1 MASVTDESIPSD
13 EPTILGHPRGLFVLF
28 FAELWE
34 RFCYYGMR
42 ALLVFHLIA
51 MFSKSSADAA
61 VIYGAYT
68 ALVYALGVFG
78 GYVADRVLGYRR
90 SIMLGGVI
98 MAIGCFTLISRDE
111 TVFLIGL
118 ATIIVGNGLF
128 KPNIST
134 LVGKLYKQ
142 GDPRRDSGFTIFYM
156 GINLGAFLA
165 PIFCARI
172 SRWMSDVIDPVT
184 SLAVPDYRYGFMLAG
199 IGMLLGLIVFG
210 AGHKALLGKGEAPPE
225 RKGPMPLLMVTLGCI
240 VCVPIMYSLL
250 LKKEE
255 VGLALGILGGAI
267 GLYLLVFGLKSERV
281 TRDRILALLLLLL
294 CNIAFWASFEQAG
307 NSLNV
312 FAANHIHHLT
322 ISSWDWTMLPEDF
335 QSVNAIL
342 IVVLGPVFAALW
354 VKLARSG
361 ANPSIP
367 AKFGLALIQV
377 GLGFGLLLLGMQSA
391 DDAGKIPWTW
401 LAGLYVIHTS
411 GELCLSPVGLSMV
424 TKLAPER
431 MTGMVM
437 GAWFVSIACA
447 NYGAGLFSKFA
458 GSVEIAEDATG
469 PAALEGYTQ
478 AFTPILWMAVSLG
491 VMLFIASRLV
501 NKLMH
506 GVK

>member
-1 MASVTDESIPSD
+1 MASATPPVLPADER
-13 EPTILGHPRGLFVLF
+13 TILGHPRGLFVLF

-51 MFSKSSADAA
+51 VFSKTKADAA
-61 VIYGAYT
+61 VVYGAYT

-78 GYVADRVLGYRR
+78 GYIADRLLGYKRA
-90 SIMLGGVI
+90 IMTGGVI
-98 MAIGCFTLISRDE
+98 MAIGCFMLLSHDE
-111 TVFLIGL
+111 TWFLAGL

-134 LVGKLYKQ
+134 LVGSLYKQ

-172 SRWMSDVIDPVT
+172 SRWMSDTIDPAT
-184 SLAVPDYRYGFMLAG
+184 GLTVPDYRYGFMLAG
-199 IGMLLGLIVFG
+199 IGMLLGLLVFG
-210 AGHKALLGKGEAPPE
+210 FGRGPLRGKGDVPAN
-225 RKGPMPLLMVTLGCI
+225 RGVGTWLGVVLGCA
-240 VCVPIMYSLL
+240 VCVPLMYSLL
-250 LKKEE
+250 RKKEE
-255 VGLALGILGGAI
+255 VGTALGILGAAI
-267 GLYLLVFGLKSERV
+267 TLYLLFFALKSEKV
-281 TRDRILALLLLLL
+281 VRDRILALLILLV
-294 CNIAFWASFEQAG
+294 CNVAFWASFEQAG

-312 FAANHIHHLT
+312 FADHHIRHLH
-322 ISSWDWTMLPEDF
+322 IDFVDWTMLAEDF
-335 QSVNAIL
+335 QSVNAIA
-342 IVVLGPVFAALW
+342 IVLLGPVFAAMW
-354 VKLARSG
+354 IKLDRLG

-391 DDAGKIPWTW
+391 DDAGTIPWTW
-401 LAGLYVIHTS
+401 LVGLYLIHTS

-431 MTGMVM
+431 MVGMVM

-447 NYGAGLFSKFA
+447 NYGAGLFSKIA
-458 GSVEIAEDATG
+458 GSVEIPDDAKG
-469 PAALEGYTQ
+469 ASALAGYVE
-478 AFTPILWMAVSLG
+478 AFTPILWMSVSLG
-491 VMLFIASRLV
+491 VMLFVCSRLV
-501 NKLMH
+501 NRLMH

>member
-1 MASVTDESIPSD
+1 MASSFEAESPN
-13 EPTILGHPRGLFVLF
+13 EPTLLGHPRGLFVLF

-51 MFSKSSADAA
+51 VFSKTKADAA

-78 GYVADRVLGYRR
+78 GYVADRVLGYKR
-90 SIMLGGVI
+90 SIMLGGAI
-98 MAIGCFTLISRDE
+98 MAVGCFTLLSRDE
-111 TVFLIGL
+111 TWFLVGL

-134 LVGKLYKQ
+134 MVGKLYKQ
-142 GDPRRDSGFTIFYM
+142 GDARRDSGFTIFYM

-172 SRWMSDVIDPVT
+172 SRWMSDVVNPT
-184 SLAVPDYRYGFMLAG
+184 TGEAVPDYRYGFMLAG
-199 IGMLLGLIVFG
+199 IGMLLGLFVFG
-210 AGHKALLGKGEAPPE
+210 FGGKSLQGKGEPPPE
-225 RKGPMPLLMVTLGCI
+225 RNPTKSLAMVVLGCALCIPLMYALLM
-240 VCVPIMYSLL
+240 
-250 LKKEE
+250 KKDF
-255 VGLALGILGGAI
+255 VGQALGVLGAGIA
-267 GLYLLVFGLKSERV
+267 LYLLFFGLKSERV
-281 TRDRILALLLLLL
+281 IRDRIIALLILLL

-312 FAANHIHHLT
+312 FADHHIHHLHLGFL
-322 ISSWDWTMLPEDF
+322 DWTMLAEDF
-335 QSVNAIL
+335 QAVNAIG
-342 IVVLGPVFAALW
+342 IVLLGPVFAALW
-354 VKLARSG
+354 VKLDKYN

-377 GLGFGLLLLGMQSA
+377 GLGFGLLLLGMQAA
-391 DDAGKIPWTW
+391 DDAGKIPWFW
-401 LAGLYVIHTS
+401 LAGLYLIHTS

-447 NYGAGLFSKFA
+447 NYGAGLFSKIA
-458 GSVEIAEDATG
+458 GEVEIPADATG
-469 PAALEGYTQ
+469 PAALSGYVQ
-478 AFTPILWMAVSLG
+478 AFTPILWMATALG
-491 VMLFIASRLV
+491 IGLFVASRAV

>member
-1 MASVTDESIPSD
+1 MSSTMEADSTP
-13 EPTILGHPRGLFVLF
+13 EPTLLGHPRGLFVLF

-42 ALLVFHLIA
+42 ALLVFHLIDV
-51 MFSKSSADAA
+51 FSKSKADAA
-61 VIYGAYT
+61 VVYGAYT

-78 GYVADRVLGYRR
+78 GYIADRMLGYKR
-90 SIMLGGVI
+90 SILLGGAI
-98 MAIGCFTLISRDE
+98 MAVGCFMLLSHDE
-111 TVFLIGL
+111 TWFLVGL

-172 SRWMSDVIDPVT
+172 SRWMSERVDPLT
-184 SLAVPDYRYGFMLAG
+184 NATLPDYRYGFMLAG
-199 IGMLLGLIVFG
+199 IGMVLGLIVFG
-210 AGHKALLGKGEAPPE
+210 LGGKSLKGKGEAPPE
-225 RKGPMPLLMVTLGCI
+225 RQGIGMLAMVTLGC
-240 VCVPIMYSLL
+240 VLCVPLMYSLL
-250 LKKEE
+250 MKKEL
-255 VGLALGILGGAI
+255 VGNALGILGGLIA
-267 GLYLLVFGLKSERV
+267 LYLLFFGLKSEKV
-281 TRDRILALLLLLL
+281 VRDRIFALLILLL

-312 FAANHIHHLT
+312 FADNHIHHLHLEFL
-322 ISSWDWTMLPEDF
+322 SWTMLAEDF
-335 QSVNAIL
+335 QAVNAIG
-342 IVVLGPVFAALW
+342 IVLLGPVFAALW
-354 VKLARSG
+354 VKLDAFG

-377 GLGFGLLLLGMQSA
+377 GLGFGLLLLGMQAA
-391 DDAGKIPWTW
+391 DEAGKIPWFW
-401 LAGLYVIHTS
+401 LAGLYLIHTS

-447 NYGAGLFSKFA
+447 NYGAGLFSKVA
-458 GSVEIAEDATG
+458 GSVEIAADAKGQEALTG
-469 PAALEGYTQ
+469 YVQ
-478 AFTPILWMAVSLG
+478 AFTPILWMAVALG
-491 VMLFIASRLV
+491 VALFVMSRLV